1 METKWYSSKVDW
13 WLSLIL
19 FVLPLVSLSVLATS
33 LASGNSAEMITAVG
47 MCVFTA
53 ALYGLLIIPIR
64 YGITQDELIVR
75 FGVVRQR
82 IPLAAIQEVYP
93 THNPLSSPAL
103 SLDRLAIR
111 TGGGPFASA
120 MISPANKDDFLNT
133 LAIRAGLQRYNDKLM
148 RLAKN

>member
-13 WLSLIL
+13 WLGLIL

-75 FGVVRQR
+75 FGVVR
-82 IPLAAIQEVYP
+82 
-93 THNPLSSPAL
+93 
-103 SLDRLAIR
+103 
-111 TGGGPFASA
+111 
-120 MISPANKDDFLNT
+120 
-133 LAIRAGLQRYNDKLM
+133 
-148 RLAKN
+148 